1 MVLAPKAAHSLQG
14 ARSAATAMR
23 SILDMLESLL
33 TCESREE
40 LHRFGDAC
48 VKRLGFDAW
57 IYAVM
62 LRGGGEVPY
71 LAGSL
76 PSSWYS
82 HHFRQGHA
90 AADPVFAHCRQ
101 RTTPLIWDAKH
112 AGDEDDPSCPV
123 FFSETADFGLRC
135 GVSIP
140 VHGLGCQWGVV
151 AVASTRPRDEVVT
164 TRKLGE
170 LHLFAAYVH
179 DVGHRLASAIA
190 GSELVHLT
198 SRERE
203 CLRWT
208 AEGKTGWEISK
219 VLGIS
224 ERTVVFHLENA
235 ARKFGVF
242 GRRQAAARAI
252 ALHMISL

>member
-1 MVLAPKAAHSLQG
+1 M
-14 ARSAATAMR
+14 
-23 SILDMLESLL
+23 LDMLDDLL
-33 TCESREE
+33 TCESQEE
-40 LHRFGDAC
+40 LHRLGDAC

-57 IYAVM
+57 VYVAM
-62 LRGGGEVPY
+62 PRGGGEVPY

-76 PSSWYS
+76 PSTWYV
-82 HHFRQGHA
+82 HHFQQGHA
-90 AADPVFAHCRQ
+90 AADPVFAHCRHHSIA
-101 RTTPLIWDAKH
+101 LIWDAEH
-112 AGDEDDPSCPV
+112 VAGEADSRCPV

-151 AVASTRPRDEVVT
+151 AVASMRLRDEVISV
-164 TRKLGE
+164 RKLGE

-179 DVGHRLASAIA
+179 DVGHRLATAVA
-190 GSELVHLT
+190 GTEHVHLT
-198 SRERE
+198 ARERE

-252 ALHMISL
+252 ALQMISL

>member
-1 MVLAPKAAHSLQG
+1 MG
-14 ARSAATAMR
+14 AISN
-23 SILDMLESLL
+23 L
-33 TCESREE
+33 
-40 LHRFGDAC
+40 
-48 VKRLGFDAW
+48 
-57 IYAVM
+57 
-62 LRGGGEVPY
+62 
-71 LAGSL
+71 
-76 PSSWYS
+76 
-82 HHFRQGHA
+82 
-90 AADPVFAHCRQ
+90 
-101 RTTPLIWDAKH
+101 
-112 AGDEDDPSCPV
+112 
-123 FFSETADFGLRC
+123 GLRC

-151 AVASTRPRDEVVT
+151 AVASTRPREQVLT
-164 TRKLGE
+164 THKLGE
-170 LHLFAAYVH
+170 LHLFAAYLH
-179 DVGHRLASAIA
+179 DVGHRLAAAAA
-190 GSELVHLT
+190 GTEHVHLT

-252 ALHMISL
+252 GLHMISL